1 MFYRGGWN
9 SQAVGRATSSD
20 GVHWTK
26 FNGNPVFG
34 TADGVQGGQ
43 PWVHIDNSTGTMWLF
58 TTENC
63 CDPAK
68 AHGVNIAT
76 ATDGGFNWTQ
86 FPNVSVPLPACGSL
100 FGNRV
105 VWTEDGGGSSA
116 VRWLML
122 QEIMCSPSGHG
133 GPWQIFLYDSSNGIQ
148 WQLLN
153 GGAALRS
160 LQLHPDGMYGGP
172 RFASVDGRLMPKWP
186 RDGLYH
192 LWFHAVNG
200 SGNLPT
206 DIYHAQ
212 SRDLLNWQVTSEP
225 VLKHSGQGFEFDQV
239 AGAVPLAVHG
249 QAYMFYDGDNNVAG
263 TCAIGLVTADARSLA
278 EGLLS

>member
-1 MFYRGGWN
+1 M
-9 SQAVGRATSSD
+9 AVQHFGHFSCIQMACAISNNHAFHISL
-20 GVHWTK
+20 HF
-26 FNGNPVFG
+26 FN
-34 TADGVQGGQ
+34 
-43 PWVHIDNSTGTMWLF
+43 
-58 TTENC
+58 
-63 CDPAK
+63 
-68 AHGVNIAT
+68 
-76 ATDGGFNWTQ
+76 
-86 FPNVSVPLPACGSL
+86 
-100 FGNRV
+100 
-105 VWTEDGGGSSA
+105 
-116 VRWLML
+116 
-122 QEIMCSPSGHG
+122 
-133 GPWQIFLYDSSNGIQ
+133 FLKHVTFAS
-148 WQLLN
+148 
-153 GGAALRS
+153 RR
-160 LQLHPDGMYGGP
+160 YGGP

-278 EGLLS
+278 EGQLS